1 MFNLRNCASVISQNG
16 TGSTRDRIVTSGRM
30 LMAENARRKLNS
42 GRTKDRYDLKLDDD
56 KYARMSQ
63 SHKDALFR
71 FAAGITNNLYGRG
84 DTTPGNISYDMA
96 YNETFLRVCQDV
108 MAEVISPMIP
118 IVTNDMLGFFVETHS
133 IETGRTKEIAIKSNA
148 IFNYEE
154 TAEGVTSAANQFL
167 YRDTAVLDPKPVTAR
182 GKVAWYEYFANDGD
196 IGDLYNA
203 LAFGWYAYVTGR
215 FANTFNTAL
224 TSTDFTPSA
233 LNAASYSTKNFVHIS
248 SQLRRVNGGGYIVA
262 FGDMEALSAI
272 GPEKDTY
279 DVYRAMLG
287 QEWAHVGYVKSYK
300 GVDLYAV
307 DNVLIPETVNTT
319 MEPIFDE
326 NTVWLAAING
336 RKPVHLGIG
345 TEKVSLVLEPT
356 KTADNSIV
364 VSNTIR
370 ADLCIAMGSRMGSI
384 QNVGV

>member
-1 MFNLRNCASVISQNG
+1 
-16 TGSTRDRIVTSGRM
+16 
-30 LMAENARRKLNS
+30 
-42 GRTKDRYDLKLDDD
+42 
-56 KYARMSQ
+56 
-63 SHKDALFR
+63 
-71 FAAGITNNLYGRG
+71 
-84 DTTPGNISYDMA
+84 
-96 YNETFLRVCQDV
+96 
-108 MAEVISPMIP
+108 
-118 IVTNDMLGFFVETHS
+118 
-133 IETGRTKEIAIKSNA
+133 
-148 IFNYEE
+148 
-154 TAEGVTSAANQFL
+154 
-167 YRDTAVLDPKPVTAR
+167 
-182 GKVAWYEYFANDGD
+182 
-196 IGDLYNA
+196 
-203 LAFGWYAYVTGR
+203 
-215 FANTFNTAL
+215 
-224 TSTDFTPSA
+224 
-233 LNAASYSTKNFVHIS
+233 
-248 SQLRRVNGGGYIVA
+248 
-262 FGDMEALSAI
+262 
-272 GPEKDTY
+272 
-279 DVYRAMLG
+279 MLG